1 MCVYIYMHMN
11 IYIYAHEYIYIY
23 MHKILL
29 VPGDDLGVLKLP
41 SFDILGCLAFD
52 GLHHG
57 SHIPGK

>member
-1 MCVYIYMHMN
+1 MHMN
-11 IYIYAHEYIYIY
+11 IYIY

>member
-1 MCVYIYMHMN
+1 MY
-11 IYIYAHEYIYIY
+11 IYIYAHEYIYIYAHEYIY